1 MALIHALALK
11 MKKILIIGFYI
22 LVFIIPAFAS
32 DDELFVIQG
41 DDELMFVNI
50 LDDELNLFSNTQQN
64 QQSSTE
70 VQNAVPSGSSGA
82 GNDNP
87 EEITNQETPG
97 KQPEETI
104 IQGNAEDIN
113 LLGREN
119 IFDIN
124 IRIDPK
130 SKNMQQGE
138 EIMAVVS
145 LLNLGN
151 SGRINTS
158 IHYWVEGDILIYEEY
173 ENVPVETQR
182 EFIKRFNIKK
192 NISPGTYTLN
202 AGLEYEGQIEPA
214 YSSDTF
220 QVSEKSFNY
229 FYMLLLAFILLLLL
243 LAERRFSIIKR
254 MKSGK
259 F

>member
-1 MALIHALALK
+1 MHLHLK
-11 MKKILIIGFYI
+11 MKKILIIVFYI

-32 DDELFVIQG
+32 DDELFVMQG

-50 LDDELNLFSNTQQN
+50 LDDELNLFSNTRQN
-64 QQSSTE
+64 QQSGIES
-70 VQNAVPSGSSGA
+70 QNAAAPSGSSRA

-87 EEITNQETPG
+87 EEVINQETAG
-97 KQPEETI
+97 KQSEETI
-104 IQGNAEDIN
+104 IRGNEENIN

-124 IRIDPK
+124 IRIDSK
-130 SKNMQQGE
+130 SKNMQQGG

-151 SGRINTS
+151 SGRINTN
-158 IHYWVEGDILIYEEY
+158 IHYWIEGDSLIYEEY

-182 EFIKRFNIKK
+182 EFIKRFDIEK
-192 NISPGTYTLN
+192 NLSPGTYTLN
-202 AGLEYEGQIEPA
+202 ADLEYEGQIEPA

-229 FYMLLLAFILLLLL
+229 FYMLLLAAILLLLL
-243 LAERRFSIIKR
+243 LAERKFSIIKR
-254 MKSGK
+254 IKSGK

>member
-1 MALIHALALK
+1 MYLHLK
-11 MKKILIIGFYI
+11 MKKILIIVFYI

-50 LDDELNLFSNTQQN
+50 LDDELNLFSNTRQN
-64 QQSSTE
+64 QQSGIES
-70 VQNAVPSGSSGA
+70 QNVEPSGSSGA

-87 EEITNQETPG
+87 EEIINQETAS
-97 KQPEETI
+97 KQSEKTI
-104 IQGNAEDIN
+104 IQGNEENIN
-113 LLGREN
+113 LLVREN

-124 IRIDPK
+124 IRIDSK
-130 SKNMQQGE
+130 SKNMQQGG

-151 SGRINTS
+151 PGRINTS
-158 IHYWVEGDILIYEEY
+158 IHYWIEGDSLVYEEY

-182 EFIKRFNIKK
+182 EFIKRFDIEK
-192 NISPGTYTLN
+192 NLSPGTYTLN

-229 FYMLLLAFILLLLL
+229 FYMLLLAAILLLLL
-243 LAERRFSIIKR
+243 LAERKFSITKRIK
-254 MKSGK
+254 SVK

>member
-1 MALIHALALK
+1 
-11 MKKILIIGFYI
+11 MKKILIIIFYV

-32 DDELFVIQG
+32 DDELFVMHG

-64 QQSSTE
+64 QQSGIES
-70 VQNAVPSGSSGA
+70 QNAVPSGSSGA
-82 GNDNP
+82 GNDNFG
-87 EEITNQETPG
+87 EVINQETAG
-97 KQPEETI
+97 KQSEETI
-104 IQGNAEDIN
+104 IRGNEENIN

-130 SKNMQQGE
+130 SKNMQQGG

-158 IHYWVEGDILIYEEY
+158 IRYWIEGDSLIYKEY

-182 EFIKRFNIKK
+182 EFIKRFDIEENL
-192 NISPGTYTLN
+192 SPGTYTLN

-229 FYMLLLAFILLLLL
+229 FYMLLLVTILLLLL

-254 MKSGK
+254 IKSVK